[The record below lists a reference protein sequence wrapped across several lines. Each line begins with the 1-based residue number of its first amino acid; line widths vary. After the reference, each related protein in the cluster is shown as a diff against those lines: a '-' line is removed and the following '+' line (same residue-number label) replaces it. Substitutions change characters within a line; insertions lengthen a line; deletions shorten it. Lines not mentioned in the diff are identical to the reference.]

1 MLYNFDV
8 IAFEE
13 AGLPG
18 VSYTEQMRTAVQNE

>member
-13 AGLPG
+13 VGLPR
-18 VSYTEQMRTAVQNE
+18 VNCRQQMRTAVQND